1 MARKRS
7 REDLADSPEE
17 FEALDQGSESESAHR
32 ALIVDDDPDF
42 CVLLREMLKWRG
54 FEAQI
59 AYSAADAWHSLSEID
74 PDIMLIDIAMPDVD
88 GLELVRELRSDE
100 KFAKTPIIMVTARA
114 IREMLEASEEAGADF
129 FLTKPVSLFELTSTI
144 DKLM

>member
-1 MARKRS
+1 MGSSSSQESHQELPGKS
-7 REDLADSPEE
+7 SPPPKSSAERAAKY
-17 FEALDQGSESESAHR
+17 ALV
-32 ALIVDDDPDF
+32 VDDDVDF
-42 CVLLREMLKWRG
+42 CTIMRVMLKWRG

-88 GLELVRELRSDE
+88 GLQLVRELRSDE
-100 KFAKTPIIMVTARA
+100 KFAKTPIIMITARA

>member
-1 MARKRS
+1 MR
-7 REDLADSPEE
+7 L
-17 FEALDQGSESESAHR
+17 
-32 ALIVDDDPDF
+32 
-42 CVLLREMLKWRG
+42 MLKWRG

>member
-54 FEAQI
+54 FEVSV
-59 AYSAADAWHSLSEID
+59 AYSASDALSSMGQVHPE
-74 PDIMLIDIAMPDVD
+74 IMLVDLQMPEVD
-88 GLELVRELRSDE
+88 GLELIRKIRSD
-100 KFAKTPIIMVTARA
+100 KSFADTPIIVITATA
-114 IREMLEASEEAGADF
+114 IQDMLLASREAGADF
-129 FLTKPVSLFELTSTI
+129 FLTKPLTYFELERTI
-144 DKLM
+144 DRIM

>member
-17 FEALDQGSESESAHR
+17 FEPLKQGSESESAHR

-54 FEAQI
+54 FEVSV
-59 AYSAADAWHSLSEID
+59 AYSASDAISSRGQVHPE
-74 PDIMLIDIAMPDVD
+74 IMLVDIQMPEVD
-88 GLELVRELRSDE
+88 GLELIRKIRSD
-100 KFAKTPIIMVTARA
+100 KSFANTPIIVITATA
-114 IREMLEASEEAGADF
+114 IQDMLLASREAGADF
-129 FLTKPVSLFELTSTI
+129 FLTKPLTYFELERTI
-144 DKLM
+144 DRIM